1 MAADTEKYDVLYS
14 EKAAKALKKMDK
26 AVSNM
31 IKKKA
36 DALATRAPTRSLK
49 EHPGVLI
56 LEIGQYRALYAIDK
70 AKKTK
75 TVFFVGDHKEYEKLY
90 GKMF

>member
-1 MAADTEKYDVLYS
+1 MAADTGKYDVFYS

-26 AVSNM
+26 TISNM

-56 LEIGQYRALYAIDK
+56 LEIGQYRALYIVDDAR
-70 AKKTK
+70 KTK
-75 TVFFVGDHKEYEKLY
+75 TVFFVGDLKEYEKLY
-90 GKMF
+90 GRMF